1 MLHGNKSE
9 LFFYGESSDNILSIW
24 YKYQRIHFFRIP
36 MTILSMIVATADNNI
51 IGKDNDMPWHLPAD
65 LAYFK
70 KVTLGKPI
78 IMGRKTYES
87 IGRPLPGRRNIVIS
101 RDENYVPIGDAAKSV
116 DVVTSVEQALALVD
130 GSSEGDAVEEI
141 MVIGGGAIYKHC
153 LPNADRLYVTHI
165 KAAIDGDTQFPN
177 YDDGCWQKISSEL
190 RASDENN
197 AYDLDFCVYE
207 RIKN

>member
-1 MLHGNKSE
+1 
-9 LFFYGESSDNILSIW
+9 
-24 YKYQRIHFFRIP
+24 

-78 IMGRKTYES
+78 IMGRKTFES

-101 RDENYVPIGDAAKSV
+101 RDESYQATGIDS
-116 DVVTSVEQALALVD
+116 VTSVEQALALVD
-130 GSSEGDAVEEI
+130 GSDGNEGAEEI
-141 MVIGGGAIYKHC
+141 MVIGGGAIYAHC
-153 LPNADRLYVTHI
+153 LPKADRLYVTHI

-177 YDDGCWQKISSEL
+177 YDDGSWKKV
-190 RASDENN
+190 ASDVRDSDEKN
-197 AYDLDFCVYE
+197 AHQLDFCVYE
-207 RIKN
+207 RIAG

>member
-1 MLHGNKSE
+1 
-9 LFFYGESSDNILSIW
+9 
-24 YKYQRIHFFRIP
+24 

-87 IGRPLPGRRNIVIS
+87 IGRSLPGRRNIVIS
-101 RDENYVPIGDAAKSV
+101 RDESYVPQGKGAEGV
-116 DVVTSVEQALALVD
+116 DTVTSVEQALALVD
-130 GSSEGDAVEEI
+130 GSDGTEGVEEI

-153 LPNADRLYVTHI
+153 LPVAQRLYITHI
-165 KAAIDGDTQFPN
+165 KANIEGDTQFPH
-177 YDDGCWQKISSEL
+177 YDDGSWKKVASEL
-190 RASDENN
+190 RASDDKNV
-197 AYDLDFCVYE
+197 YDLDFCIYE
-207 RIKN
+207 KV

>member
-1 MLHGNKSE
+1 
-9 LFFYGESSDNILSIW
+9 
-24 YKYQRIHFFRIP
+24 

-101 RDENYVPIGDAAKSV
+101 RDESYSPQGKGAERV
-116 DVVTSVEQALALVD
+116 DTVTSVEQALALVD
-130 GSSEGDAVEEI
+130 GSNGSAAVDEI
-141 MVIGGGAIYKHC
+141 MVIGGGAIYEHC
-153 LPNADRLYVTHI
+153 LPKADRLYVTHI
-165 KAAIDGDTQFPN
+165 KANIDGDTKFPN
-177 YDDGCWQKISSEL
+177 YQSGNWQKISSEL
-190 RASDENN
+190 READEKN
-197 AYDLDFCVYE
+197 AYQLDFCIYE
-207 RIKN
+207 LKTQ

>member
-1 MLHGNKSE
+1 
-9 LFFYGESSDNILSIW
+9 
-24 YKYQRIHFFRIP
+24 

-51 IGKDNDMPWHLPAD
+51 IGKDNTMPWHLPAD

-87 IGRPLPGRRNIVIS
+87 IGRALPGRRNIVIS
-101 RDENYVPIGDAAKSV
+101 RDETYTPQGKGAEGV
-116 DVVTSVEQALALVD
+116 DVVTSVEQALALVNN
-130 GSSEGDAVEEI
+130 AEEAI
-141 MVIGGGAIYKHC
+141 PEVMVIGGGAIYQHC

-177 YDDGCWQKISSEL
+177 YDEASWQKTTSEL
-190 RASDENN
+190 RLNDEAN
-197 AYDLDFCVYE
+197 AYDLDFCVYQ
-207 RIKN
+207 RISREA

>member
-1 MLHGNKSE
+1 
-9 LFFYGESSDNILSIW
+9 
-24 YKYQRIHFFRIP
+24 
-36 MTILSMIVATADNNI
+36 MTILSMIVGTANNNI

-87 IGRPLPGRRNIVIS
+87 IGRALPGRRNIVIS
-101 RDENYVPIGDAAKSV
+101 RDGSYSPQGKGSEGV

-130 GSSEGDAVEEI
+130 GSNGEQAVDEI

-153 LPNADRLYVTHI
+153 LPAADRLYITHI
-165 KAAIDGDTQFPN
+165 KADIDGDTQFPS
-177 YDDGCWQKISSEL
+177 YDDGRWKKVKSEL
-190 RASDENN
+190 RESDEKN
-197 AYDLDFCVYE
+197 AYALDFCVYE
-207 RIKN
+207 K

>member
-1 MLHGNKSE
+1 
-9 LFFYGESSDNILSIW
+9 
-24 YKYQRIHFFRIP
+24 
-36 MTILSMIVATADNNI
+36 MTILSMIVATADNNV

-101 RDENYVPIGDAAKSV
+101 RDESYVPQGKGAEGV
-116 DVVTSVEQALALVD
+116 DTVTSVEQALALVD
-130 GSSEGDAVEEI
+130 GSDGTMAVEEI

-153 LPNADRLYVTHI
+153 LPAADRLYITHI
-165 KAAIDGDTQFPN
+165 KASIDGDTQFPH
-177 YDDGCWQKISSEL
+177 YDDGSWNKVTSDV
-190 RASDENN
+190 RMSDEKNV
-197 AYDLDFCVYE
+197 YQLDFCIYE
-207 RIKN
+207 KCSATD